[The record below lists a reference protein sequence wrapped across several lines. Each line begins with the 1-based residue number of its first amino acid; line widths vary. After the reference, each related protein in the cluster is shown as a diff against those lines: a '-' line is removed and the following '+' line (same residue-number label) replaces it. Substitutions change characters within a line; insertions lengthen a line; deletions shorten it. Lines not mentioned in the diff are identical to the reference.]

1 VLLAKIKDIKKRCA
15 ADDAAGVTPAAAVKE
30 ELKVVAKPNE
40 ERTFIMLKPDAVQ
53 RGLVG

>member
-1 VLLAKIKDIKKRCA
+1 MLAKIKDIKKRCA

-30 ELKVVAKPNE
+30 EVKVVAKPNE